1 MITGPSTLTEFRP
14 AIRQRG
20 MLIICLALCT
30 LELGLSARAQEP
42 ARAPNIK
49 EVVQPNFVNSPHRA
63 YPTGGAIRASAR
75 AQVATPAVDAKE
87 VVLHNFVS
95 PPHGAYPGAGVIR
108 DPEGNLYGTT
118 NGGGASGAGVV
129 FKVDPSGHETVLYSF
144 TGGADGSA
152 PNSVIRDLRGN
163 LYGTAYAG
171 GASGAGVV
179 FKIDTSGNETTLYTF
194 TGSADGGNPFGGLT
208 LDWVGK

>member
-49 EVVQPNFVNSPHRA
+49 EVVQPNFVN
-63 YPTGGAIRASAR
+63 
-75 AQVATPAVDAKE
+75 
-87 VVLHNFVS
+87 

-108 DPEGNLYGTT
+108 DPEGNFYGTT
-118 NGGGASGAGVV
+118 NGAYSDVPGGGAHNAGVV
-129 FKVDPSGHETVLYSF
+129 FKVDTCGHE
-144 TGGADGSA
+144 
-152 PNSVIRDLRGN
+152 
-163 LYGTAYAG
+163 
-171 GASGAGVV
+171 
-179 FKIDTSGNETTLYTF
+179 
-194 TGSADGGNPFGGLT
+194 
-208 LDWVGK
+208 